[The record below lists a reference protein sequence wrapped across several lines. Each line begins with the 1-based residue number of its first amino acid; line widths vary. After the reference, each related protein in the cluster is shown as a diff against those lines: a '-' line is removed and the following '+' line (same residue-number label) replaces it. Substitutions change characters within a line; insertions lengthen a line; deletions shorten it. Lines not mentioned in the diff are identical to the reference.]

1 MRVLSWN
8 LLTWVGAGVDDICR
22 LVEAH
27 RPDLVLLQE
36 ATSSIDVLPDCLGGH
51 YVRKPM
57 SRRSHGLAAW
67 SPHPFI
73 PVSIILPSAT
83 RFDLPVPVFRLMA
96 PRLALVVE
104 LDGYEIANVHLDH
117 GQLANRRQLGH
128 LLESRPGLDAVIGDY
143 NALGMTRLPGFR
155 DVGPRRATHLA
166 YGVVPV
172 RIDRC
177 LVRGLHATN
186 VAVLARG
193 ASDHRPILIDLARSR
208 MVTDKNSARSHLR

>member
-8 LLTWVGAGVDDICR
+8 LLTKVGAGAIDICR
-22 LVEAH
+22 LVELH
-27 RPDLVLLQE
+27 RPDLVMLQE
-36 ATSSIDVLPDCLGGH
+36 ATSDIDPLPDHLGGH

-67 SPHPFI
+67 SPHPF
-73 PVSIILPSAT
+73 VSTSVTLPSAT
-83 RFDLPVPVFRLMA
+83 RFDLPVPVFRLVA

-104 LDGYEIANVHLDH
+104 LDGFEIANVHLDH
-117 GQLANRRQLGH
+117 GQLANRRQLGQ
-128 LLESRPGLDAVIGDY
+128 LLESRPRLDAVIGDY
-143 NALGMTRLPGFR
+143 NALGMTSLPGFR

-177 LVRGLHATN
+177 LVRGLDATD
-186 VAVLARG
+186 AAALARG
-193 ASDHRPILIDLARSR
+193 ASDHRPILVDLVRSR
-208 MVTDKNSARSHLR
+208 MVTDRSPARSHLR